1 MARSVRFG
9 QNFLINKKVA
19 EKIAKNL
26 FPVYGI
32 IFEIGPGNGILTDF
46 LYKYRKESKIIAVE
60 FDQKLCKKIEE
71 KYKFNFE
78 AMNAN
83 ILDIKLD
90 DSFPDNSI
98 NLISS
103 VPYYISKD
111 IIDWIIFNRNKIEK
125 GILMMQKEFVNKL
138 IEREDS
144 AQSILFRFL
153 FYSKKLFYV
162 NPGSFYPQP
171 KVVSS
176 VFSFKKIIRE
186 QKEEVNIKE
195 FYVFLKKCFM
205 NRRKILLN
213 NLSDEFNRE
222 SAKIVLIKNK
232 INLNIRAEELK
243 LENFLEI
250 YRNIL
255 N

>member
-60 FDQKLCKKIEE
+60 VDQKLCKKIEE

-78 AMNAN
+78 AMSAN
-83 ILDIKLD
+83 VLDIKLD

-98 NLISS
+98 NLISN

-162 NPGSFYPQP
+162 NPGSFSPQP

-176 VFSFKKIIRE
+176 VFLFKKIIRE

-213 NLSDEFNRE
+213 NLSDEFNKER
-222 SAKIVLIKNK
+222 AKIVLIKNK

-250 YRNIL
+250 YRSIL